1 MSRILSPEYRHVQGE
16 VSALHVALTR
26 NAMAQGHADSD
37 EELERLATEED
48 QLAEALHIYT
58 QTLRQIPQFVS

>member
-1 MSRILSPEYRHVQGE
+1 MSRILSPEYRHIQSE
-16 VSALHVALTR
+16 LNALRVALMR
-26 NAMAQGHADSD
+26 NAIAQGHVEDD

-48 QLAEALHIYT
+48 ELAEALHIYT